1 MKKRKYKKIMKSVN
15 PLLIGLV
22 LRDLAFKEILKTAN
36 ERKNAETI
44 ISIKKL
50 FQDNNKFQRKHEK
63 YAI

>member
-50 FQDNNKFQRKHEK
+50 FQDNNKLR
-63 YAI
+63 Y